1 MKSLTILALA
11 SLVAAS
17 MAVPVQAKD
26 KTIFELGA
34 AEAKQTSKDFKPAP
48 AQIKTDFGTLKF
60 TGGGYPTKETAQK
73 VWDQM
78 DLQRATQAY
87 YDLIPALSMHGILK
101 AQVRDYGARSSS
113 DVLVFANR
121 MNSRTAVADG

>member
-1 MKSLTILALA
+1 MQNKTALTAIAAGLMAVALA
-11 SLVAAS
+11 TPA
-17 MAVPVQAKD
+17 QALQD

-48 AQIKTDFGTLKF
+48 AKIKTDSGLLQF
-60 TGGGYPTKETAQK
+60 TGGGYPTKETAQN

-87 YDLIPALSMHGILK
+87 YDFIPALSMHGILK
-101 AQVRDYGARSSS
+101 
-113 DVLVFANR
+113 
-121 MNSRTAVADG
+121 